1 MKTSNPI
8 KKEIPKV
15 DKQPSLRDS
24 LKVLAEFFNGV
35 VIELED

>member
-8 KKEIPKV
+8 KKEIPKE
-15 DKQPSLRDS
+15 DKHLSLQDS

>member
-8 KKEIPKV
+8 KKEIPKE
-15 DKQPSLRDS
+15 DKQLSLQDS

>member
-1 MKTSNPI
+1 MKNLNPI

-15 DKQPSLRDS
+15 DKQPSLQDS